1 MSTPTTSTAQDMLYQ
16 ELIKFSNYENKIP
29 DIT

>member
-1 MSTPTTSTAQDMLYQ
+1 MSTRTSTAQDMLYQ

-29 DIT
+29 YIT